1 MYSRR
6 FLFLWGV
13 FILYLVTHNPVIGLV
28 TWLLVAWY
36 CDFPSFSRNKP
47 KSHKILTSLYGF
59 LVLLDVYLG
68 VTLFLEVDR
77 LPALFLGL
85 LVRLLVYFLETD
97 DDDWDDKLDRLK
109 DAAKSVFW
117 MGRWRSASTVSY

>member
-1 MYSRR
+1 MFYRR

-13 FILYLVTHNPVIGLV
+13 FILYLVTNNPVIGLV
-28 TWLLVAWY
+28 TWY
-36 CDFPSFSRNKP
+36 CDFPSFSKNKP
-47 KSHKILTSLYGF
+47 KSHKILTSLYDF
-59 LVLLDVYLG
+59 LALLDVYLG

-85 LVRLLVYFLETD
+85 LVRFLVYFLETD
-97 DDDWDDKLDRLK
+97 DDDWDDKLDKLK

-117 MGRWRSASTVSY
+117 MGRWRSNTTVVIA

>member
-1 MYSRR
+1 
-6 FLFLWGV
+6 
-13 FILYLVTHNPVIGLV
+13 
-28 TWLLVAWY
+28 
-36 CDFPSFSRNKP
+36 
-47 KSHKILTSLYGF
+47 